1 MSSHERWRKLGR
13 AMAKL
18 SGPGRLPLPKNL
30 IDKTPEELV
39 RTLARFGI
47 KPDIEQIAQNA
58 ERAYSRLAK
67 AVNQG
72 VEPDEAMWKSLE
84 EQHEREMTQAL
95 RQLTK
100 QAIRD
105 YRVEQLSDAD
115 KLMWLTVGGSNVC
128 PSCEKR
134 HGKIKTLKQWIA
146 LGMPGSGALICQDE
160 CRCHLIPA

>member
-1 MSSHERWRKLGR
+1 MPKL
-13 AMAKL
+13 L
-18 SGPGRLPLPKNL
+18 GPGRLPLPKNL
-30 IDKTPEELV
+30 LEKPPADLV

-47 KPDIEQIAQNA
+47 RPDIEAISENA
-58 ERAYSRLAK
+58 DRAYTRLSK
-67 AVNQG
+67 AVNEG
-72 VEPDEAMWKSLE
+72 VAPDEAMWQSLA

-105 YRVEQLSDAD
+105 YRVEQLAGVSSNF
-115 KLMWLTVGGSNVC
+115 MWLTVGGDKVC

-134 HGKIKTLKQWIA
+134 HGKIKTMKQWQAIG
-146 LGMPGSGALICQDE
+146 LPGSGALICQDE